1 MRFTNFK
8 YQKFNFLPYAQVLT
22 EVTHEITP
30 WANIINFTQQSNIN
44 PLKGDTLKGMI
55 QFRYIGMTHHA
66 TNRSLLFI
74 SQILSDDSFSFLK
87 MMIFKKAL
95 KNEAKMSVHDSHS

>member
-1 MRFTNFK
+1 MRLTNFK
-8 YQKFNFLPYAQVLT
+8 YQKFDFLPYAQVLT
-22 EVTHEITP
+22 EFTHEITL

-44 PLKGDTLKGMI
+44 PLKDGTLKGMI
-55 QFRYIGMTHHA
+55 QFIYIGMTHHA

-74 SQILSDDSFSFLK
+74 SQILSGDSFSFLK

-95 KNEAKMSVHDSHS
+95 KNEAKMSFHDSYS